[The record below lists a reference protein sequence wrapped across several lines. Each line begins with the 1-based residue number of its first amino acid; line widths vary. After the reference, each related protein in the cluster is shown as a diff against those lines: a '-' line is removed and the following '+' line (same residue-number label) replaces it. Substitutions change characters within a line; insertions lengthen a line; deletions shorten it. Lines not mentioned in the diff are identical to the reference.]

1 MRRLITAPAARVSCA
16 VAAVVTLL
24 LVAGCSKGG
33 ATETGDPLQIV
44 ENPVAAKA
52 ADSPAP
58 DTEPAG
64 TVLEVD
70 GAVTSLRADAA
81 SATLAVART
90 GSPVVQ
96 LYDLEAVAAGP
107 RSTTGVPGK
116 VTDFTFT
123 RDAVLAS
130 VPSAGTVMRIPL
142 RNPAAAE
149 RIDVRGEPSST
160 ARQGPHTLIA
170 LRERNTVLR
179 YDGGAVTKSMTG
191 NLYSIDDVV
200 VASNGE
206 AFVLDRVRTAL
217 FRLDVAGGRI
227 AEGLRAGVGATNAA
241 VDSHGR
247 VLVTDTRDGAL
258 LAFSSNPFL
267 LRQRYPVAGGIYG
280 IAYDDRRDLA
290 WVTLTRRNE
299 VAAFN
304 MAGGQPVEEYR
315 FPTVRQPNSV
325 TVDERTGRV
334 IVASA
339 VGEGMQVITP

>member
-1 MRRLITAPAARVSCA
+1 MRRLISAPAARVSCA
-16 VAAVVTLL
+16 VAAIVTLL

-33 ATETGDPLQIV
+33 AAETGDPLQVV

-64 TVLEVD
+64 EVLDVD

-81 SATLAVART
+81 SNTLAVART
-90 GSPVVQ
+90 GSPAVL
-96 LYDLEAVAAGP
+96 LYDLDDLAAGP
-107 RSTTGVPGK
+107 RSATEVPGE

-123 RDAVLAS
+123 GGAVLAS
-130 VPSAGTVMRIPL
+130 VPSAGTVVRIPL
-142 RNPAAAE
+142 RGSAEAE
-149 RIDVRGEPSST
+149 RIDVRGKPSST
-160 ARQGPHTLIA
+160 ARKDSQTLIA
-170 LRERNTVLR
+170 LRDRSTVLV
-179 YDGGAVTKSMTG
+179 YDGGRVTESMSG
-191 NLYSIDDVV
+191 NLYSINDVV
-200 VASNGE
+200 VASTGE

-217 FRLDVAGGRI
+217 FHLDVTAGEI

-258 LAFSSNPFL
+258 LAFGTDPFL
-267 LRQRYPVAGGIYG
+267 LRQRYPVPGGIYG
-280 IAYDDRRDLA
+280 IAYDAGRDLA
-290 WVTLTRRNE
+290 WVTLTKRNE
-299 VAAFN
+299 VVAFD

-339 VGEGMQVITP
+339 VGEGLQVITP